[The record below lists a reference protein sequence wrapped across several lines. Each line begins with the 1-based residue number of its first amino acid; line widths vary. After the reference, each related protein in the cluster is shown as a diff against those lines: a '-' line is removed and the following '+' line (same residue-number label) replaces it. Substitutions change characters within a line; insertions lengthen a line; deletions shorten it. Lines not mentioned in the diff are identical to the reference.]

1 MNRTE
6 LFIYRLGLILF
17 SLGIIVGVIA
27 FILLKTDPIHPLIGF
42 FVAFIA
48 MMFVGFGADFI
59 IKRSTEDLV
68 GFIAF
73 ILGATDGHI
82 RTTPFKNP
90 DDKSSKK

>member
-17 SLGIIVGVIA
+17 SVGIIIGVIA
-27 FILLKTDPIHPLIGF
+27 FILLKTDPTHPLIGF

-59 IKRSTEDLV
+59 IKRSTEDLE

-73 ILGATDGHI
+73 ILGTATGHI

-90 DDKSSKK
+90 DEKTQKK